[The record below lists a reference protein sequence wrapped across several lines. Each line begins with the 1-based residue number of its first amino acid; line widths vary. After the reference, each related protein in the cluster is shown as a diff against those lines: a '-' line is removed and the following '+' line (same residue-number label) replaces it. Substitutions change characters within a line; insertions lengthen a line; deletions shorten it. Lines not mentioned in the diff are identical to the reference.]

1 MADIQWPMVSKQRLT
16 ANTSISAR
24 PYALGW
30 TALARKA
37 TLAQG
42 NTFCYGGRVMAAAT
56 SIKLDD
62 ALKGRVQHLAEV
74 RRRSS
79 HWIMREAIAQYVERE
94 EKREA
99 FRQDALRAWDEYQQT
114 GLHLTL
120 EEADAWLAKLEAG
133 EDAEPPKCHV

>member
-1 MADIQWPMVSKQRLT
+1 MAT
-16 ANTSISAR
+16 
-24 PYALGW
+24 
-30 TALARKA
+30 
-37 TLAQG
+37 
-42 NTFCYGGRVMAAAT
+42 AT

-62 ALKGRVQHLAEV
+62 ELKGRVQHLAEA
-74 RRRSS
+74 RRRTS

-99 FRQDALRAWDEYQQT
+99 FKQDALRAWEDYQRT

-120 EEADAWLAKLEAG
+120 EEVDDWLAKLEAG

>member
-1 MADIQWPMVSKQRLT
+1 MAL
-16 ANTSISAR
+16 
-24 PYALGW
+24 
-30 TALARKA
+30 
-37 TLAQG
+37 
-42 NTFCYGGRVMAAAT
+42 AT

-62 ALKGRVQHLAEV
+62 ELKGRVQHLAES
-74 RRRSS
+74 RRRSA

-99 FRQDALRAWDEYQQT
+99 FKQDALHAWEEYQRT

-133 EDAEPPKCHV
+133 EDAEPPSCHT